1 MSIVGEPLEIAR
13 PVSWV
18 ALVGFMGT
26 GKSRIGWELSRSLA
40 LHFFDTD
47 KVIEH
52 IVGLSVTQIFETH
65 GEKTFRAFETE
76 TVDRCVALEQAVI
89 SCGGGTFA
97 SEHNRAKLLTRGP
110 VVALS
115 ASPETILERTRRS
128 PRVLL
133 QVADPLAKIRELLAL
148 REPFYAEAPI
158 QVSTDGRLR
167 RDVVA
172 EIIEKLEA
180 WHDAHPEPAA
190 PQKVGLQPLAVFPN
204 PTVTLELP
212 PHEVVTLE
220 PTPVSDH
227 DSDEHHL
234 SR

>member
-1 MSIVGEPLEIAR
+1 MAIVGEPLQIER

-26 GKSRIGWELSRSLA
+26 GKSRIGWELSRTLA

-47 KVIEH
+47 KVIER
-52 IVGLSVTQIFETH
+52 VAGLTVAQIFEVY
-65 GEKTFRAFETE
+65 GEPTFRAFESE
-76 TVDRCVALEQAVI
+76 TVERCVHLDEAVI

-97 SEHNRAKLLTRGP
+97 NAENRARLLARGP

-133 QVADPLAKIRELLAL
+133 QVPNPLAKIEELLSV
-148 REPFYAEAPI
+148 RKPFYDQAPI

-167 RDVVA
+167 REVVQ
-172 EIIEKLEA
+172 EIVQKLEA
-180 WHDAHPEPAA
+180 WHEAND
-190 PQKVGLQPLAVFPN
+190 LAIGY
-204 PTVTLELP
+204 
-212 PHEVVTLE
+212 
-220 PTPVSDH
+220 
-227 DSDEHHL
+227 
-234 SR
+234 